1 VKKQSVG
8 ASSVILVLSGKIG
21 QFQNRLFGREIL
33 KENKELADILA
44 SIDELALR
52 GGLNRQRAFAAW
64 FAINFFSQDEDESL
78 EAAGSDG
85 GNDQGIDLAFAD
97 ENAQEIVIIQAHCP
111 ENFEKKT
118 PKAKW
123 DAVTSSIPFI
133 HDPKKL
139 AKAGRPDMAETLENL
154 KESYPDYNI
163 AAGLITLGIKSKE
176 INDSVVAHQES
187 PSYSDVVYFYFA
199 QDDILARYKTLVSTE
214 RGIAEDTLNFC
225 GGHIEDTGEYGRAWV
240 GSVSAD
246 ELQRLYKAHND
257 DLFAGNIRLFLGARK
272 GGINEQIIK
281 TAKTQPGAFW
291 ALNNGVTFVADTVE
305 PVPQKGTKTSLK
317 LKRFSIVN
325 GCQTTS
331 SLVQAKASPQAKV
344 LARVIAAKAA
354 IRNDIVRYN
363 NSQNAVRIWSVRA
376 ADDVQQTL
384 RSDFK
389 TVGVDY
395 APKQEGSRR
404 KKDFKTIELDKVTQ
418 FLASTQ
424 NEFLIQAIAN
434 KGELFDQPYQKLFY
448 KGIPA
453 TAVYLS
459 WIVGKLADE
468 ERQALVRGIG
478 GDPNAGLLSVT
489 SSYWIIYC
497 TYKLLEKFTNV
508 KASQITLARM
518 NTPEFTSGVRK
529 YVSKAVDRFYDAA
542 VDTYDREEYGSFKS
556 SLRSTKFLQ
565 KMEGKINARI
575 ARLPEKSLPDLVG
588 LCKSLKV

>member
-1 VKKQSVG
+1 MEK
-8 ASSVILVLSGKIG
+8 
-21 QFQNRLFGREIL
+21 
-33 KENKELADILA
+33 NKELNDILA
-44 SIDELALR
+44 SIDELAIR
-52 GGLNRQRAFAAW
+52 GGITRNRAFAAW
-64 FAINFFSQDEDESL
+64 FAINFFNQDEDESL

-111 ENFEKKT
+111 ENFDRKT
-118 PKAKW
+118 PKPKW
-123 DAVTSSIPFI
+123 DAVTAAIPFVN
-133 HDPKKL
+133 DPNQL
-139 AKAGRPDMAETLENL
+139 AKAGRPDMAETIATL
-154 KESYPDYNI
+154 KDTYPDYAV
-163 AAGLITLGIKSKE
+163 AAGLITLGLKSKE
-176 INDSVVAHQES
+176 IGDSVTAHQDDPRNE
-187 PSYSDVVYFYFA
+187 DVGYFYFA
-199 QDDILARYKTLVSTE
+199 QEDILARYKTLVSSE
-214 RGIAEDTLNFC
+214 RGIAEDTLNFS
-225 GGHIEDTGEYGRAWV
+225 GGHIEDKGEYGRAWV
-240 GSVSAD
+240 GSVSAQ

-281 TAKTQPGAFW
+281 TAKSHPGAFW
-291 ALNNGVTFVADTVE
+291 ALNNGVTFVADSVE
-305 PVPQKGTKTSLK
+305 PLPKNGDKTSLK
-317 LKRFSIVN
+317 LQRFSIVN

-331 SLVQAKASPQAKV
+331 SLVQAKASPEAKV
-344 LARVIAAKAA
+344 LARVIAAKSA

-376 ADDVQQTL
+376 ADDLQQTL
-384 RSDFK
+384 RAEFK

-418 FLASTQ
+418 FLASTE

-468 ERQALVRGIG
+468 ERQALLKGIG
-478 GDPNAGLLSVT
+478 SDANAGLLSVT

-497 TYKLLEKFTNV
+497 TYKIFEKFTNV
-508 KASQITLARM
+508 KSPQITLARM
-518 NTPEFTSGVRK
+518 RTDEFTNAVRK
-529 YVSKAVDRFYDAA
+529 YVSKAVDRFYDSA
-542 VDTYDREEYGSFKS
+542 VDTYDRDEYGSFKS

-565 KMEGKINARI
+565 KMDGKINARI
-575 ARLPEKSLPDLVG
+575 ARLPAKSLPDLVAV
-588 LCKSLKV
+588 CKPLKV

>member
-1 VKKQSVG
+1 MDK
-8 ASSVILVLSGKIG
+8 
-21 QFQNRLFGREIL
+21 
-33 KENKELADILA
+33 NKELTDILA

-52 GGLNRQRAFAAW
+52 GGIIRQRAFAAW
-64 FAINFFSQDEDESL
+64 FAINFFNQDEDESL

-111 ENFEKKT
+111 VNFDKKT
-118 PKAKW
+118 SKAKW
-123 DAVTSSIPFI
+123 DAVISSIPFV
-133 HDPKKL
+133 HDPKQL
-139 AKAGRPDMAETLENL
+139 AKAGRPDMAETIENL
-154 KESYPDYNI
+154 KESYPDYAV
-163 AAGLITLGIKSKE
+163 AAGLITLGLKSKE
-176 INDSVVAHQES
+176 ISDSVTAHQED
-187 PSYSDVVYFYFA
+187 PRNVDVGYFYFS
-199 QDDILARYKTLVSTE
+199 QEDILARYKTLVSSE
-214 RGIAEDTLNFC
+214 RGIAEDTLNFS
-225 GGHIEDTGEYGRAWV
+225 GGHIEDNGEYGRAWV
-240 GSVSAD
+240 GSISAE

-281 TAKTQPGAFW
+281 TAKSRPGAFW

-305 PVPQKGTKTSLK
+305 PIPQKGTKTSLK

-331 SLVQAKASPQAKV
+331 SLVQAKASREAKV
-344 LARVIAAKAA
+344 LARVIAAKSA

-376 ADDVQQTL
+376 ADDLQQTL
-384 RSDFK
+384 RADFK

-468 ERQALVRGIG
+468 ERQALVKGIG
-478 GDPNAGLLSVT
+478 ADANAGLLSVT

-497 TYKLLEKFTNV
+497 TYKLFEKFTNV

-518 NTPEFTSGVRK
+518 NTPEFTNAVRK
-529 YVSKAVDRFYDAA
+529 YVSKSVDRFYDSA

-565 KMEGKINARI
+565 RMDGKINARI
-575 ARLPEKSLPDLVG
+575 ARLPAKSLPDLVAVG
-588 LCKSLKV
+588 KSLKV